1 MNKRSVKSGQDGF
14 VLIVAMILMVV
25 MGIFAMGSMRS
36 AAVGEKIAGG
46 YRERNQAFMAAEQAL
61 AQGQALLR
69 ANAVTCLESV
79 CDNTNLVGTAA
90 SYSGNSLP
98 STWPQGDTNTSTITV
113 ASGQTTSGRYLIN
126 ALTNAAF
133 AKVNCSPYSVMGRGV
148 GINANDTVL
157 LQTVV
162 YICPAD

>member
-1 MNKRSVKSGQDGF
+1 MNKPNVKSRQDGF

-61 AQGQALLR
+61 ARGQALLR
-69 ANAVTCLESV
+69 DNAVTCLESV
-79 CDNTNLVGTAA
+79 CDNTNLAGAAA
-90 SYSGNSLP
+90 SYNGNSLP
-98 STWPQGDTNTSTITV
+98 GTWPQDNTYTTTMTV
-113 ASGQTTSGRYLIN
+113 NNEQKTTGRFMIN

-133 AKVNCSPYSVMGRGV
+133 AKVNCAPYSVMGRGV

>member
-1 MNKRSVKSGQDGF
+1 MNKPRVKSGQDGF

-25 MGIFAMGSMRS
+25 MGIFAMNSMRS
-36 AAVGEKIAGG
+36 ATVGEKIAGN

-79 CDNTNLVGTAA
+79 CDNTTLVGTAA
-90 SYSGNSLP
+90 SYAGNTLP
-98 STWPQGDTNTSTITV
+98 VTWSETN
-113 ASGQTTSGRYLIN
+113 ASAVGVVNGQSTSGKYLIN

-133 AKVNCSPYSVMGRGV
+133 AKSECAPYSVMGQGV

-162 YICPAD
+162 YICSTD